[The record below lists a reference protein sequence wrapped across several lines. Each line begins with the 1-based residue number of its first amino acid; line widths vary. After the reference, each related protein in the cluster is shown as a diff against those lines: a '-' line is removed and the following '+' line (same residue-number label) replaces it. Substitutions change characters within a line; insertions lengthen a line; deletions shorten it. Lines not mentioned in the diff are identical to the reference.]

1 MNKKDYKDRENFYTP
16 ENNIRFVFIVLF
28 CIIGDVFS
36 IYAFTQFSLREELAA
51 IIAFAV
57 IFLFASLF
65 LILAVLTRLR
75 SFLYFSDDD
84 GFVYSSG
91 YSKIKIVPKN
101 RITGFKRLDKVFVL
115 YYKTPDMEKTKTVS
129 VSEDYKSYYDFIC
142 LWIDDIEKDMLYKQ
156 QEAAIT
162 SELDHLRNDKL
173 LSDEQIEKRLEIL
186 SGVAIALSVIPAI
199 LVFAIILLWQENPTW
214 LFVALTAYPILMIFI
229 CYLANGEIKLI
240 KEKTSIYPDVS
251 IGVLISVIACYV
263 ISERYFTFSAK
274 SLFVCCGVYL
284 CLFIFLYVLFN
295 FGNVKKDWSIIIV
308 PFVLACFL
316 SVSTVRIVN
325 AVFDNSDTNVITAT
339 VIDKRRTGRKTKSYY
354 LKVVPFEEDADIYL
368 PKEIKVVS
376 SFYNKVMKDS
386 YIEVVIHSGALN
398 VPWYTYRIKKLWKG
412 SY

>member
-1 MNKKDYKDRENFYTP
+1 M
-16 ENNIRFVFIVLF
+16 
-28 CIIGDVFS
+28 
-36 IYAFTQFSLREELAA
+36 
-51 IIAFAV
+51 

-115 YYKTPDMEKTKTVS
+115 YYKTPDMEKAKTVS

-173 LSDEQIEKRLEIL
+173 LSDEQIEKRLETL
-186 SGVAIALSVIPAI
+186 SGVAIALSVVPAI

-240 KEKTSIYPDVS
+240 KEKTSM
-251 IGVLISVIACYV
+251 
-263 ISERYFTFSAK
+263 
-274 SLFVCCGVYL
+274 VC
-284 CLFIFLYVLFN
+284 
-295 FGNVKKDWSIIIV
+295 
-308 PFVLACFL
+308 
-316 SVSTVRIVN
+316 
-325 AVFDNSDTNVITAT
+325 
-339 VIDKRRTGRKTKSYY
+339 
-354 LKVVPFEEDADIYL
+354 
-368 PKEIKVVS
+368 
-376 SFYNKVMKDS
+376 
-386 YIEVVIHSGALN
+386 
-398 VPWYTYRIKKLWKG
+398 
-412 SY
+412 